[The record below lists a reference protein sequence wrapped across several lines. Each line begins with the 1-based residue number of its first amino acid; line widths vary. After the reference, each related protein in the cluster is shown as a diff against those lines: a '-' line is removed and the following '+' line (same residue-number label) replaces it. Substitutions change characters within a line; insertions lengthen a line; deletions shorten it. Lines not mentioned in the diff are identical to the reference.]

1 MMFYIPKYSAFLY
14 ILDNIIRI
22 KCNSYIYITYNVYI
36 TYKDIHIYLRRL
48 TLFENLCYNPYI

>member
-36 TYKDIHIYLRRL
+36 TYKDIHIYLRRKD
-48 TLFENLCYNPYI
+48 